1 MARYRYEKT
10 SHPQIKKYEDAA
22 GRTRYVVRY
31 RKPDG
36 RQSDKTGL
44 PTLRAAKDWLAQTE
58 VAKSSG
64 KFIAESAGR
73 LTVGELAG
81 PWLAHKKAIRK
92 RSSYDALDGAWR
104 THVEPRWGKTRIS
117 GVRTTDVKAWIAEL
131 AEQRSATVV
140 IRCAGV
146 LGGILDGAVDD
157 GLLAKNPARGLELPK
172 KVRKARRR
180 YLTAEEVEDVARAAA
195 ATDPMYRVV
204 VLLLAYTGLR
214 WGEMAALTTA
224 SVSPLRNRVEVWRS
238 VTVRGS
244 DWIVG
249 TTKGDEARSV
259 PVPASL
265 MDELERIMLKRKPG
279 ELLFPAPRTSSYL
292 RTPNKASVN
301 AQGEKVKPK
310 WWEKALDE
318 CGIPYMSPHDLRHT
332 AASLAIS
339 AGANVKALQRMLG
352 HESAAMTLDTYS
364 ELFDDDLDAVGAAL
378 EEYRRT
384 HNLPTTRS
392 ATG

>member
-1 MARYRYEKT
+1 MARYKYEATK
-10 SHPQIKKYEDAA
+10 HPQIKKYEDAT
-22 GRTRYVVRY
+22 GRTRYTVRY

-36 RQSDKTGL
+36 RQTDKTGFG
-44 PTLRAAKDWLAQTE
+44 TLKSAQDWLASTD
-58 VAKSSG
+58 VSKSSG
-64 KFIAESAGR
+64 KFIAASAGR
-73 LTVGELAG
+73 VTVGELAG

-104 THVEPRWGKTRIS
+104 THVEPRWGSVRIAN
-117 GVRTTDVKAWIAEL
+117 VRVTDVRAWIGEL
-131 AEQRSATVV
+131 AEGRSATVV

-146 LGGILDGAVDD
+146 LGGMLDGAVDD

-180 YLTAEEVEDVARAAA
+180 YLTAEEVEDVAKAAGQTA
-195 ATDPMYRVV
+195 PMYRLV

-214 WGEMAALTTA
+214 WGEMAALTTM
-224 SVSPLRNRVEVWRS
+224 SVSPLRNRLEVWQS

-244 DWIVG
+244 DWITG

-259 PVPASL
+259 PVPSSL
-265 MDELERIMLKRKPG
+265 MKELEQLMLKRSPG

-292 RTPNKASVN
+292 RTPNKASLST
-301 AQGEKVKPK
+301 AGKKIKPK

-318 CGIPYMSPHDLRHT
+318 CELPYMSPHDLRHT

-352 HESAAMTLDTYS
+352 HESASVTLDTYAD
-364 ELFDDDLDAVGAAL
+364 LFDDDLDAVGDAL

-384 HNLPTTRS
+384 HNLPTPSS

>member
-1 MARYRYEKT
+1 MARYQYEKT
-10 SHPQIKKYEDAA
+10 KHSQIKKYLDAA

-31 RKPDG
+31 WKPDG
-36 RQSDKTGL
+36 RQTDKTGL
-44 PTLRAAKDWLAQTE
+44 RTLKAAQDWLASTD
-58 VAKSSG
+58 VSKNSG
-64 KFIAESAGR
+64 KFISASAGR
-73 LTVGELAG
+73 ITVGELAG

-92 RSSYDALDGAWR
+92 RSSFDALDGAWR
-104 THVEPRWGKTRIS
+104 THVDPRWGGVRIS
-117 GVRTTDVKAWIAEL
+117 NVRVTDVRAWIGEL
-131 AEQRSATVV
+131 AEVRSATVV

-157 GLLAKNPARGLELPK
+157 GLLVKNPARGLELPK

-180 YLTAEEVEDVARAAA
+180 YLTAEEVEDVARAAGETA
-195 ATDPMYRVV
+195 PMYRLV

-214 WGEMAALTTA
+214 WGEMAALTTT
-224 SVSPLRNRVEVWRS
+224 SVSPLKKRLEVWQA

-259 PVPASL
+259 PVPASV
-265 MDELERIMLKRKPG
+265 MDELEALMLERGPG
-279 ELLFPAPRTSSYL
+279 GLLFPAPRTSSYL
-292 RTPNKASVN
+292 RTPNKASLN
-301 AQGEKVKPK
+301 KKGEKVKPK

-318 CGIPYMSPHDLRHT
+318 CGISYMSPHDLRHT

-352 HESAAMTLDTYS
+352 HESASVTLDTYA
-364 ELFDDDLDAVGAAL
+364 ELFDDDLDAVGDAL

-384 HNLPTTRS
+384 HNLPTPSS

>member
-1 MARYRYEKT
+1 MARYQYEKT
-10 SHPQIKKYEDAA
+10 KHPQIKKYEDAA

-36 RQSDKTGL
+36 RQTDKTGFG
-44 PTLRAAKDWLAQTE
+44 TLKAAQDWLASTD
-58 VAKSSG
+58 VSKSSG
-64 KFIAESAGR
+64 KFIPASAGR
-73 LTVGELAG
+73 VTVGELAG
-81 PWLAHKKAIRK
+81 PWLEHKKALRK
-92 RSSYDALDGAWR
+92 RTSYDALDGAWR
-104 THVEPRWGKTRIS
+104 THVEPRWGAKRIS
-117 GVRTTDVKAWIAEL
+117 QVRATEVKAWIGEL
-131 AEQRSATVV
+131 SGIRSASVV

-146 LGGILDGAVDD
+146 LGGILDDAVHD

-180 YLTAEEVEDVARAAA
+180 YLTPEEVEDVARAAG
-195 ATDPMYRVV
+195 ATAPMYRLV

-214 WGEMAALTTA
+214 WGEMAALTTT
-224 SVSPLRNRVEVWRS
+224 SVSPLRKRIEVWQS

-244 DWIVG
+244 DWILG

-265 MDELERIMLKRKPG
+265 MKELETLMLKRGPG
-279 ELLFPAPRTSSYL
+279 ELLFPAPRSSSYL
-292 RTPNKASVN
+292 RTPNKASLN
-301 AQGEKVKPK
+301 RRGEKIKPK

-332 AASLAIS
+332 AASLSIS

-352 HESAAMTLDTYS
+352 HESASVTLDTYAD
-364 ELFDDDLDAVGAAL
+364 LFDDDLDAVGHAL

-384 HNLPTTRS
+384 HGVPTTSS
-392 ATG
+392 ATA

>member
-58 VAKSSG
+58 VSKSSG
-64 KFIAESAGR
+64 KFISASAGR
-73 LTVGELAG
+73 VTVGELAG

-104 THVEPRWGKTRIS
+104 THVEPRWGSVRIS
-117 GVRTTDVKAWIAEL
+117 NVRATDVKAWIAEL
-131 AEQRSATVV
+131 AASRSATVV

-157 GLLAKNPARGLELPK
+157 GRLAKNPARGLELPK
-172 KVRKARRR
+172 KVRTARRR

-195 ATDPMYRVV
+195 ETAPMYRLV

-214 WGEMAALTTA
+214 WGEMAALTTE
-224 SVSPLRNRVEVWRS
+224 SVSPLKNRIEVWQS

-259 PVPASL
+259 PVPSSL
-265 MDELERIMLKRKPG
+265 MDELERLMLKRKPG
-279 ELLFPAPRTSSYL
+279 ELLFPAPRSSSYL
-292 RTPNKASVN
+292 RTPNKAALN
-301 AQGEKVKPK
+301 ARGEKVKPK

-364 ELFDDDLDAVGAAL
+364 ELFDDDLDAVGDAL

-384 HNLPTTRS
+384 HNVPTTRS